1 MGIVMTA
8 VTSPSNTNPPRLM
21 GNDKRH
27 DRNRTLGSS
36 AGGSMSSKMGRGK
49 GKGSISNPTYAPHTT
64 TDAFSQKNYKHFPIS
79 RPLPVHQQSASL
91 GVQSG
96 NLAGPVINFAH
107 PQRPSTSRPGT
118 AGAAGSEVR
127 FPPSNVVRP
136 LRPSQVGAATALQ
149 PRHPT
154 TQGVLA
160 PPSSSS
166 GGESSVSPQAQQST
180 GVQRN
185 GSTRRSSGWNRYWS
199 GGSALNMMGFNNN
212 RKSSQA
218 ANLDDRTSAYTS
230 QTGTQPSDQES
241 VYSRDSRGQSR
252 AISDDEAFRP
262 PPLNF
267 GQGSTRLSQ
276 VSTGSPK
283 ITQPSQSREF
293 PLQSGRIGHVRG
305 TSDVSSLSSYE
316 EDPIDAFSS
325 GVPTSEPEAQQWNPL
340 AAHEWNGARATS
352 SVYTDGEFPLPGGGQ
367 AGQQHRAR
375 ADLVDSYYAKSN
387 GGASG
392 EGYESSLKL
401 PKQGTKAEEGIKANS
416 GRRRSTHEEAQQY
429 LKPPTQQQQQ
439 RQQRSQREER
449 KDELELPY
457 LVDEYGRPHI
467 YPTHEQQVKQQTQRM
482 NERGDGG
489 AQARYQQQQYQQG
502 PYDHPQQGRPPYQRQ
517 QKRQHQQ
524 NDGVRYQGAQ
534 YPYPASRT
542 QHAQRGQPE
551 PRSDDMSWLNLGR

>member
-1 MGIVMTA
+1 MAIVMTA
-8 VTSPSNTNPPRLM
+8 VTSPLRANPPRLL

-36 AGGSMSSKMGRGK
+36 AGGSMSIARGKK
-49 GKGSISNPTYAPHTT
+49 GKGSISNPTYVPHTT

-91 GVQSG
+91 GSASG
-96 NLAGPVINFAH
+96 KLAGPVINFAH
-107 PQRPSTSRPGT
+107 PQRPIISRPGT
-118 AGAAGSEVR
+118 AGTAGSEIR

-136 LRPSQVGAATALQ
+136 LRPSQVGTATALQ
-149 PRHPT
+149 PRQAT

-166 GGESSVSPQAQQST
+166 GGASSVSPQAEQPA
-180 GVQRN
+180 GFQRN
-185 GSTRRSSGWNRYWS
+185 GSIRRSSGWNRYWS

-218 ANLDDRTSAYTS
+218 AGLEDRTSAYTS

-252 AISDDEAFRP
+252 AISDHEAFRP

-267 GQGSTRLSQ
+267 GQGSTRMSQ

-283 ITQPSQSREF
+283 ITQPSQSRDF

-305 TSDVSSLSSYE
+305 TSDVSSLSSYQ

-340 AAHEWNGARATS
+340 AAHEWNGVRGTS
-352 SVYTDGEFPLPGGGQ
+352 SVYTDGEFPLPGG
-367 AGQQHRAR
+367 GQQHRAR

-429 LKPPTQQQQQ
+429 LKPPSQQQQQQ
-439 RQQRSQREER
+439 RQQQTRREER
-449 KDELELPY
+449 QNELELPY

-467 YPTHEQQVKQQTQRM
+467 YPTHEQQVEKQRQRM
-482 NERGDGG
+482 NERGDDG
-489 AQARYQQQQYQQG
+489 AQARLQQQQYQQQR
-502 PYDHPQQGRPPYQRQ
+502 PRQQPPQSYKPQQQRQ
-517 QKRQHQQ
+517 ARSAR
-524 NDGVRYQGAQ
+524 DDEMRYQGAQ
-534 YPYPASRT
+534 YPYPASRM

>member
-1 MGIVMTA
+1 MAIVMTA
-8 VTSPSNTNPPRLM
+8 VTSPSNTNPPKLL

-36 AGGSMSSKMGRGK
+36 AGASMSSKRGGK
-49 GKGSISNPTYAPHTT
+49 GKESISNPTYVPHTT

-91 GVQSG
+91 GSQSG
-96 NLAGPVINFAH
+96 KLAGPVINFAH
-107 PQRPSTSRPGT
+107 PQRPNKSRPGT
-118 AGAAGSEVR
+118 AATAESEIR

-166 GGESSVSPQAQQST
+166 GGASSVSPQAQQPT

-199 GGSALNMMGFNNN
+199 GGSALNMIGFNNN

-241 VYSRDSRGQSR
+241 IYSRDSRGQSR
-252 AISDDEAFRP
+252 SISDHEAFRP

-267 GQGSTRLSQ
+267 GQGSTRMSQ
-276 VSTGSPK
+276 ASTRSPK
-283 ITQPSQSREF
+283 ITQPLKSREF

-340 AAHEWNGARATS
+340 AAHEWNGTRGTS

-367 AGQQHRAR
+367 HHRTR

-387 GGASG
+387 GGTSG

-401 PKQGTKAEEGIKANS
+401 PKQGTMAEEGIKANS

-439 RQQRSQREER
+439 RQQRERREER
-449 KDELELPY
+449 QDELNLPY

-467 YPTHEQQVKQQTQRM
+467 YPTHEQQVEQQRQRM

-489 AQARYQQQQYQQG
+489 AQARYQQQVYQQG
-502 PYDHPQQGRPPYQRQ
+502 GYGHPQQRPPYQQ
-517 QKRQHQQ
+517 QKRPQQ
-524 NDGVRYQGAQ
+524 RNGEMRYQGPQ
-534 YPYPASRT
+534 YPYPSSRT

>member
-1 MGIVMTA
+1 MAIVMTA
-8 VTSPSNTNPPRLM
+8 VTSPSNTNPPRLL
-21 GNDKRH
+21 GNDKRN
-27 DRNRTLGSS
+27 DRNRTLGGS
-36 AGGSMSSKMGRGK
+36 AGGSMSSKRGGGK
-49 GKGSISNPTYAPHTT
+49 GKESISNPTYVPHTT

-79 RPLPVHQQSASL
+79 RPLPVHEQSAVL
-91 GVQSG
+91 GSASG
-96 NLAGPVINFAH
+96 KLAGPVINFAH
-107 PQRPSTSRPGT
+107 PQRPIISRPGT
-118 AGAAGSEVR
+118 AGTAGSEVR

-160 PPSSSS
+160 LPSSSS
-166 GGESSVSPQAQQST
+166 GGESSVSPQAQQPA

-199 GGSALNMMGFNNN
+199 GGSALNMMGFSNN

-230 QTGTQPSDQES
+230 QTGTQPSDQDS
-241 VYSRDSRGQSR
+241 IYSRDSRGQSR
-252 AISDDEAFRP
+252 AISDHEAFRP

-267 GQGSTRLSQ
+267 GQGSTRMSQ
-276 VSTGSPK
+276 VSSGSPN
-283 ITQPSQSREF
+283 ITQPSPSRDF

-340 AAHEWNGARATS
+340 AAHEWNGVRGTS
-352 SVYTDGEFPLPGGGQ
+352 SVYTDREFPLPGG
-367 AGQQHRAR
+367 GQQHRAR

-401 PKQGTKAEEGIKANS
+401 PKQGTKDEGIKANS

-429 LKPPTQQQQQ
+429 LKPPSQQQH
-439 RQQRSQREER
+439 RQQHSRREER
-449 KDELELPY
+449 HDEFEIPH

-467 YPTHEQQVKQQTQRM
+467 YPTHEQQVEQQRQRM

-489 AQARYQQQQYQQG
+489 AQARYQHQAYQQG
-502 PYDHPQQGRPPYQRQ
+502 AYGHPQQRPPYQQ
-517 QKRQHQQ
+517 QKRPQQ
-524 NDGVRYQGAQ
+524 RNGEMRYQGPQ
-534 YPYPASRT
+534 YPYPSSRT
-542 QHAQRGQPE
+542 QHAQRGRPE